1 MFFWWRAVFRGSPFL
16 LEALMNLGQ
25 YKYSGGKY
33 MEPSELLNVRL
44 MNGASISVTV
54 RDDISDLTYYYTVAQ
69 GQVLDA

>member
-1 MFFWWRAVFRGSPFL
+1 
-16 LEALMNLGQ
+16 MNLGQ